1 MGESITL
8 GEAILVS
15 IATLLVWALIKTV
28 LQMIEKDTKRV
39 KELKANMKGRS
50 FKIYHKDLWYGD
62 ESQDEVSRMLEE
74 VSGK

>member
-15 IATLLVWALIKTV
+15 IATLFVWGLIKTV

-50 FKIYHKDLWYGD
+50 FKTYHKDLWYGD

-74 VSGK
+74 VLGK